1 MKKILAIL
9 LSVIILMSFAACKGN
24 DTQDTQSALNT
35 TEATDVATESK
46 VTDVVTEPSAEVAT
60 ESTHS
65 EDFVDYFDEKNQDVT
80 PLLYKV
86 SDDDGN
92 FVWVLGSIHV
102 AKDYFYPLPDY
113 ILDAYEN
120 ADYLAVECDI
130 KAFETD
136 LSAQTQALTPL
147 MYLDGSRI
155 SDYLSTETYEKG
167 KEVLTEYGLYASY
180 MDMMKP
186 VMWYSMID
194 SALVEKCGTD
204 SDLGIDYYFLNQAYE
219 SNKEILEVE
228 SVQFQYEMLAN
239 YSDELQALLLEEVI
253 YYHENFDLYKGDVE
267 TMLDLWCRGD
277 DELFADYL
285 DAETEFESAEAE
297 ELYNEFNK
305 AMITDRNIGMAD
317 FAEEMIDEGKEVF
330 ICVGAAHVV
339 GEGAMA
345 DLLSQRGYNVEIIR

>member
-1 MKKILAIL
+1 MKRILAIL
-9 LSVIILMSFAACKGN
+9 LICIFTLTFGACGNKAEKLSVA
-24 DTQDTQSALNT
+24 DT
-35 TEATDVATESK
+35 TETTVQTTETTATPTEAITTQATESAD
-46 VTDVVTEPSAEVAT
+46 TT
-60 ESTHS
+60 
-65 EDFVDYFDEKNQDVT
+65 DYFDEKNQDVT

-86 SDDDGN
+86 SDDEGN

-102 AKDYFYPLPDY
+102 AKEYFYPLPDY

-147 MYLDGSRI
+147 MYLDGTRI

-194 SALVEKCGTD
+194 SALIEKCGAD

-219 SNKEILEVE
+219 NNKEILEVE

-239 YSDELQALLLEEVI
+239 YSEELQALLLEEVI

-285 DAETEFESAEAE
+285 SAETEFESAEAE